1 MPGQT
6 KRKGE
11 DKVGAGG
18 NKSQNRDMKHMAVQQ
33 GEKWGR
39 EKLGGGGDALLCEIR
54 GDVI

>member
-18 NKSQNRDMKHMAVQQ
+18 NKSQNRDMKHMAVKQ
-33 GEKWGR
+33 GEVGER
-39 EKLGGGGDALLCEIR
+39 EIR
-54 GDVI
+54 RRRGCSAL

>member
-33 GEKWGR
+33 GEKWER
-39 EKLGGGGDALLCEIR
+39 EK
-54 GDVI
+54 